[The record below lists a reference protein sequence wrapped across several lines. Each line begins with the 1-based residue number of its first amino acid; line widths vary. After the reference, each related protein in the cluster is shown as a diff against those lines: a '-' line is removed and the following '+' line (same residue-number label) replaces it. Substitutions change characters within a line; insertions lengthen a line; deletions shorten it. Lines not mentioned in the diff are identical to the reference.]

1 MPPLVALTTVHGAF
15 TAHVLAARLHDE
27 GIDVE
32 LRGALGGAYGLTV
45 GDLAR
50 VDLYVPEEQMED
62 AQLVLLASEVD
73 AAMDCP
79 DAGAGTGSSAAR
91 VDLGRGDGAARG
103 RGARAPDALRRLAA
117 ARRRVRLSRTAPC
130 RT

>member
-15 TAHVLAARLHDE
+15 TAHVLAARLHHE

-73 AAMDCP
+73 AAMDYR
-79 DAGAGTGSSAAR
+79 DAEGGNRFAGGPVWAWVAAMVLLASA
-91 VDLGRGDGAARG
+91 VL
-103 RGARAPDALRRLAA
+103 APLLRFLD
-117 ARRRVRLSRTAPC
+117 
-130 RT
+130 

>member
-15 TAHVLAARLHDE
+15 AAHVLAARLHHE

-32 LRGALGGAYGLTV
+32 LRGALGGAYGLTM
-45 GDLAR
+45 GDMAR

-73 AAMDCP
+73 AAMDYP
-79 DAGAGTGSSAAR
+79 DTEAGLRLGGVSWPWIAAM
-91 VDLGRGDGAARG
+91 VLLTAAVLT
-103 RGARAPDALRRLAA
+103 PLLRILD
-117 ARRRVRLSRTAPC
+117 
-130 RT
+130 

>member
-15 TAHVLAARLHDE
+15 TAHVLAARLHHE

-45 GDLAR
+45 GDMAR

-73 AAMDCP
+73 AAMDYP
-79 DAGAGTGSSAAR
+79 DTETGIRLGGGVSWAWVAAM
-91 VDLGRGDGAARG
+91 VLLTAAVL
-103 RGARAPDALRRLAA
+103 APVLRFF
-117 ARRRVRLSRTAPC
+117 S
-130 RT
+130 